1 MKTVSALSVACFSG
15 GVALSTA
22 TQLRIPG
29 TPYGLGELLLLA
41 GAFGMVLLVLTGTPL
56 ERSTLL
62 VAFGGFWL
70 IAFAALTAGAVML
83 LPDRAFSDFELDSF
97 FHDTR
102 AFGFVA
108 FVLVMIL
115 APSEVESRVRRI
127 TVLVLAFSVAPL
139 AVLWVIAQHAT
150 SFGPFH
156 FWYWSRFLGWTQNPN
171 QLALVVVT
179 APFISLHLCRS
190 TASRVSRVAA
200 FLIAIAALV
209 LGLASQSDALVL
221 CWLAAGGVLVVG
233 SWGRLAIRGRES
245 GIHAAVAYGVAPAVA
260 LVIALW
266 AGPAIERR
274 IVSSSERTASEG
286 NQGSTRVQLWG
297 RGLRA
302 FATAPVFGLGPG
314 AHAGDV
320 RGEHAE
326 EAHNTLIDWATSAGA
341 VGLAAYLT
349 LLGWLGVVVW
359 RTHNLLLVGAF
370 VALFCFSMF
379 HFVLRHP
386 IYWQQLVAVAALA
399 LHRAPAPAP
408 KRAARRLRPAVL
420 RVSADQASSP
430 AR

>member
-1 MKTVSALSVACFSG
+1 MKTVSALSVASFSA

-29 TPYGLGELLLLA
+29 TSYGPGELLLLA
-41 GAFGMVLLVLTGTPL
+41 GAFGMVLTILTGTPL
-56 ERSTLL
+56 ERSPLL
-62 VAFGGFWL
+62 VAFGGFWVA
-70 IAFAALTAGAVML
+70 AFAALTAGAVML
-83 LPDRAFSDFELDSF
+83 LPDRAFSDFELSSF

-102 AFGFVA
+102 AFAFVA
-108 FVLVMIL
+108 IVLVMFL
-115 APSEVESRVRRI
+115 VPSGVESRFRRI
-127 TVLVLAFSVAPL
+127 TVLVFAFSIAPL
-139 AVLWVIAQHAT
+139 AVLWVIAQRAP

-179 APFISLHLCRS
+179 APFIALHLS
-190 TASRVSRVAA
+190 TYQTSWVARVVAV
-200 FLIAIAALV
+200 LTAIAAIV

-221 CWLAAGGVLVVG
+221 CWLAAGGVFVVG
-233 SWGRLAIRGRES
+233 SWGRLAIRGRHS
-245 GIHAAVAYGVAPAVA
+245 GIQGALAFGVAPAIA
-260 LVIALW
+260 LLIALW

-274 IVSSSERTASEG
+274 IVSASERTASEG
-286 NQGSTRVQLWG
+286 NQGSTRVELWG
-297 RGLRA
+297 KGLRA

-326 EAHNTLIDWATSAGA
+326 EAHNTLIDWASSAGA
-341 VGLAAYLT
+341 VGVAAYLA

-359 RTHNLLLVGAF
+359 RTNSLLLVGAF

-386 IYWQQLVAVAALA
+386 IYWQQLVSVAAFA
-399 LHRAPAPAP
+399 LHRAPVPAP
-408 KRAARRLRPAVL
+408 RRAVRRLRPAAL
-420 RVSADQASSP
+420 RVSADRASSP